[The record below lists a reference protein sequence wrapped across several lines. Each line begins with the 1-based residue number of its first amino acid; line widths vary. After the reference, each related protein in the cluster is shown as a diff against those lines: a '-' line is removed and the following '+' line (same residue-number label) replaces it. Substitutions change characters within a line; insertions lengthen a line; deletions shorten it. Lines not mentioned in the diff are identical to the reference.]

1 VQPWRGV
8 SVAAIVCAG
17 DAVGT
22 GTAGHPAT
30 DQRSLH
36 NRRENEALLA
46 VCNHR
51 ARWHKPNTFACFRKD
66 VAPGKEFQPGGVS
79 TESMSVQSRS
89 ELFLLSGRLILALL
103 LGISCAPD
111 CAGYSVL
118 THEAIID
125 AAWKDGIEPLLLT
138 RFPDATPEE
147 LLQAHAYAYGGAI
160 IQDLGYYP
168 FGSKFFSDLTHYV
181 RSGDFV
187 LALIEE
193 SQNLNEYA
201 FALGALSH
209 YAADTSGHSLATNR
223 GVAIMYPGLA
233 KKYGPVVTYE
243 EKPSA
248 HMKVEYGFD
257 VDQVAAGN
265 YAPKAYHDFIGF
277 EVSKPVLERA
287 FARTYSLDLSS
298 VLFRVDLAIGSY
310 RHAVSTVIPRMTKV
324 AWHLKRDEIQN
335 SHPSETKTEFIYN
348 ISNSGYRKDWGSV
361 YEKPG
366 FGARLDAFFLR
377 LVPKVGPFSGLAF
390 HPPPPAVE
398 HLYMSS
404 FNETLVHYRALLLAQ
419 QERRLQ
425 LPNDNLDTGAV
436 TGAAAYRL
444 TDETYAKLLDKT
456 SGKPLPEALR
466 RELLSYY
473 ADLSKG
479 FATKKDPEAWQK
491 VVRELDSLKTMPTA
505 GVPDY

>member
-1 VQPWRGV
+1 
-8 SVAAIVCAG
+8 
-17 DAVGT
+17 
-22 GTAGHPAT
+22 
-30 DQRSLH
+30 
-36 NRRENEALLA
+36 
-46 VCNHR
+46 
-51 ARWHKPNTFACFRKD
+51 
-66 VAPGKEFQPGGVS
+66 
-79 TESMSVQSRS
+79 MSAESRS
-89 ELFLLSGRLILALL
+89 PLFSLSGRLILALL
-103 LGISCAPD
+103 LGISSAPG
-111 CAGYSVL
+111 CAGYSIL

-125 AAWKDGIEPLLLT
+125 AAWKDGIEPLLLI
-138 RFPDATPEE
+138 RFPYATPEE
-147 LLQAHAYAYGGAI
+147 LLKAHAYAYGGAI
-160 IQDLGYYP
+160 IQDMGYYP
-168 FGSKFFSDLTHYV
+168 SGSRFFSDLTHYV

-193 SQNLNEYA
+193 SKDLNEYA

-209 YAADTSGHSLATNR
+209 YAADTSGHQLATNR
-223 GVAIMYPGLA
+223 AVALMYPGLA

-257 VDQVAAGN
+257 VDQVAEGN

-287 FARTYSLDLSS
+287 FARTYSLNMSS
-298 VLFRVDLAIGSY
+298 VFFRVDLAIGSY

-335 SHPSETKTEFIYN
+335 SHPTETKKEFIYN
-348 ISNSGYRKDWGSV
+348 ISNSEYRKDWGNV

-366 FGARLDAFFLR
+366 FGARLKAFFLR

-398 HLYMSS
+398 QLYMSS
-404 FNETLVHYRALLLAQ
+404 FNETLVHFRALLLAQ

-425 LPNDNLDTGAV
+425 LRNDNLDTGAV

-456 SGKPLPEALR
+456 SGKPVPEALR
-466 RELLSYY
+466 RDLLSYY
-473 ADLSKG
+473 ADLEKPFANKQNSK
-479 FATKKDPEAWQK
+479 AWHK
-491 VVRELDSLKTMPTA
+491 LIKELDNLKSTP
-505 GVPDY
+505 PLSSP